1 MRWQR
6 KLGFPIFVPRGL
18 LSCIVRLQTRVTPS
32 CSLQTGKNQ
41 SCQRFEHQ
49 LQNTGLSVS
58 PRWRQT
64 ISSRCQREDS
74 RCLRD
79 RCFSRFSNCTKI
91 ILWFLE
97 SISISLMSVSWVEY
111 KRWNQCWEHLRQS
124 CWTDNRRW
132 TRLRLSGDR
141 NLFMVSKLELK
152 RWLLLTKIHS
162 RVRGLFPGR
171 EPFWAGYGNKAWDI
185 LAYKVLTVFCSCLC
199 VTVVAYFV
207 FVFVFLQAIGINPN
221 RIFNV
226 LSDSK
231 VIHFCLKLWMWPNL

>member
-1 MRWQR
+1 MWFAWLFWYYSSYHWVLQVPMRWQR

-18 LSCIVRLQTRVTPS
+18 WSCIVRLQTRVTPS

-97 SISISLMSVSWVEY
+97 STSKFLMSVSWVEY

-132 TRLRLSGDR
+132 TRLRLSGEMM
-141 NLFMVSKLELK
+141 MVVMAYLIFVT
-152 RWLLLTKIHS
+152 RAT
-162 RVRGLFPGR
+162 R
-171 EPFWAGYGNKAWDI
+171 I
-185 LAYKVLTVFCSCLC
+185 LV
-199 VTVVAYFV
+199 
-207 FVFVFLQAIGINPN
+207 
-221 RIFNV
+221 
-226 LSDSK
+226 
-231 VIHFCLKLWMWPNL
+231 